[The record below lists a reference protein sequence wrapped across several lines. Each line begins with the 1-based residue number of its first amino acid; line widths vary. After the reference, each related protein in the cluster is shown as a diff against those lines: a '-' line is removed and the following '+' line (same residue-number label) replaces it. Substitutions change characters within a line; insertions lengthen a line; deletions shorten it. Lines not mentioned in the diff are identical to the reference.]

1 MLTGA
6 LAFTGNDT
14 CRDLTDYSD
23 LTYINQTVTVCHT
36 ELKKTCTNK
45 TEEECMDVTELEC
58 EVELFTNCS
67 TDWNTLE
74 VTKSQPATLS
84 KTLPTCT
91 KQSRKEKHEK
101 TDYDCKMVTKKQ
113 CTTLWEVV
121 NGEKVWAGNDDDC
134 KDVTWEE
141 CSPVTVEV
149 EWDVPFMNCINTT
162 YSYLSYEDTTTEVM
176 ADTMDCKVLPRTV
189 CKPRPVKKCDSI
201 TFTTCSKKPVEEC
214 HEEMVPSPSKEKIHR
229 QWCLFG
235 QYQGRFGEERP
246 EPVDTGYNAGRTN
259 RATDTNDTEE
269 EFNSI
274 SGVVDL
280 KIGDLLVR

>member
-1 MLTGA
+1 MGSGHDN
-6 LAFTGNDT
+6 F
-14 CRDLTDYSD
+14 CRDLSDYGD
-23 LTYINQTVTVCHT
+23 LNVVNEPVSVCSSKM
-36 ELKKTCTNK
+36 EKTCEER
-45 TEEECMDVTELEC
+45 TERQCMEVMELEC
-58 EVELFTNCS
+58 DVELFTNCS
-67 TDWNTLE
+67 MAWTTLE
-74 VTKSQPATLS
+74 VKESKPATLT

-91 KQSRKEKHEK
+91 KEYRKEKHEK
-101 TDYDCKMVTKKQ
+101 THYDCKMVTKKQ

-134 KDVTWEE
+134 RDVTWEE
-141 CSPVTVEV
+141 CNPITVEV
-149 EWDVPFMNCINTT
+149 EWEVPFMNCINTT

-214 HEEMVPSPSKEKIHR
+214 HEEMVPCPSKEKIHR

-246 EPVDTGYNAGRTN
+246 EPVDTGYKAGRTN